1 MVVVFPKGRAEEGE
15 GLPGDGGDLF
25 SRSGQVCHDFLGGER
40 VEVGVGVRVTH
51 HFMPRIGESLDR
63 LRVFLHPVTHHKERG
78 LDMVAS
84 QNVDELLG
92 ILVAPGECYR
102 AALGG
107 QGIAARSKPGVIK
120 EQRVLVYG
128 KRMCY
133 NTNDDVRET
142 SDFIGAAG
150 TKCQF
155 YSTRDWWKHEY
166 FFVGTDE
173 EMRMAFP
180 VGGISDTKE
189 GG

>member
-1 MVVVFPKGRAEEGE
+1 MEENDGAGLHAFGHALGDGGRVVVLPVQAVHIPLDRLDAHAAYRCDDVVVVLPKGRAEEGG

-25 SRSGQVCHDFLGGER
+25 SCGGQICHDLLGGER

-78 LDMVAS
+78 LDMVAA

-120 EQRVLVYG
+120 E
-128 KRMCY
+128 
-133 NTNDDVRET
+133 
-142 SDFIGAAG
+142 
-150 TKCQF
+150 
-155 YSTRDWWKHEY
+155 
-166 FFVGTDE
+166 
-173 EMRMAFP
+173 
-180 VGGISDTKE
+180 
-189 GG
+189 